1 MNILIAE
8 DDPVTLEAL
17 ATCLELEGFE
27 TLRAPNGREAIE
39 LWRTRSPDL
48 VCLDIMM
55 PGLTGYDVC
64 KRIREA
70 DPEIPILFLSAKNH
84 EADVVTGL
92 RLGADDFIRK
102 PFTSGEVLARIH
114 AALRRAKRAS
124 KPDGFPLQDL
134 TIRPAALCAEREGSP
149 VIDLTPREVKILHLL
164 VKHRGKPVTRDALLD
179 YAWGR
184 DYFPDSR
191 ALDQQIAVLR
201 KKIEPDPAQPRYIET
216 VRSVGYRTP

>member
-1 MNILIAE
+1 
-8 DDPVTLEAL
+8 
-17 ATCLELEGFE
+17 
-27 TLRAPNGREAIE
+27 
-39 LWRTRSPDL
+39 
-48 VCLDIMM
+48 
-55 PGLTGYDVC
+55 
-64 KRIREA
+64 
-70 DPEIPILFLSAKNH
+70 
-84 EADVVTGL
+84 
-92 RLGADDFIRK
+92 
-102 PFTSGEVLARIH
+102 
-114 AALRRAKRAS
+114 
-124 KPDGFPLQDL
+124 
-134 TIRPAALCAEREGSP
+134 